1 MSRIGKQPIPISDGV
16 SFDVTDKNHVTVKGP
31 KGQLGLDVDPDLSVA
46 EQDGEIVVTRPTEQK
61 RHKALHGL
69 TRSLIANMV
78 EGVTDGYSKELDVIG
93 VGYRA
98 DSKKMAGMDVLELAL
113 GFSHPIYFVPP
124 DGVDIEAE
132 TVRGQN
138 PRIKISG
145 IDKQLVG
152 QVAAKIRALRPPE
165 PYKGKGVRYTDEY
178 VRRKAGKTAA
188 R

>member
-1 MSRIGKQPIPISDGV
+1 M
-16 SFDVTDKNHVTVKGP
+16 
-31 KGQLGLDVDPDLSVA
+31 
-46 EQDGEIVVTRPTEQK
+46 E
-61 RHKALHGL
+61 
-69 TRSLIANMV
+69 
-78 EGVTDGYSKELDVIG
+78 VIG

-113 GFSHPIYFVPP
+113 GFSHPIFFVPP
-124 DGVDIEAE
+124 DGIDIEAE

-138 PRIKISG
+138 PRVKITG

-165 PYKGKGVRYTDEY
+165 PYKGKGVRYSDEY